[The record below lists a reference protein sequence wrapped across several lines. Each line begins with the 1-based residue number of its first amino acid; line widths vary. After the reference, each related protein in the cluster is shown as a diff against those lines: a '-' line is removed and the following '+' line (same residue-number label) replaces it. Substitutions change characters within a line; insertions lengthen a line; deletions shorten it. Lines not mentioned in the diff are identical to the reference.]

1 MKKSWCKIE
10 TIPKLVNL
18 KILSIIHIRL
28 GNTFGLALN
37 VVMSIG
43 TSPVLWWFAITNV
56 LSLIISCISS
66 PCSITIN

>member
-43 TSPVLWWFAITNV
+43 TSPVL
-56 LSLIISCISS
+56 
-66 PCSITIN
+66 